1 MLDLTKELWI
11 LPMLLKIADKKL
23 LDYKLRTWPLLTKM
37 KVLNLE
43 SNNSL
48 TYVTNCKVELLN
60 LVLKTPLCKLKT
72 LNSTLKLPNQSL
84 KLILLPTKLISF
96 PSKTKTFLTPQL
108 NSPNNSLMLNKLLLN
123 LKLKFLALPLKL
135 PVSSNNLKT

>member
-1 MLDLTKELWI
+1 MLDSTKELLN
-11 LPMLLKIADKKL
+11 LPMLSKMLDKKS
-23 LDYKLRTWPLLTKM
+23 LDYKLRTWPLLTKT

-43 SNNSL
+43 SNNLL
-48 TYVTNCKVELLN
+48 TYVTNYKVELLN

-72 LNSTLKLPNQSL
+72 LNLTLKLPNQSL

-108 NSPNNSLMLNKLLLN
+108 NSPNNLLMLNKLLLN
-123 LKLKFLALPLKL
+123 LKLKFLASPLKL

>member
-1 MLDLTKELWI
+1 MLDSTKELWI
-11 LPMLLKIADKKL
+11 IPMLLKMPDKKL
-23 LDYKLRTWPLLTKM
+23 LDYKLRTWPLLMKT

-43 SNNSL
+43 SNNL
-48 TYVTNCKVELLN
+48 LNYVANYKVELLN
-60 LVLKTPLCKLKT
+60 LVPKTPLCKLKT

-96 PSKTKTFLTPQL
+96 LSKTKTFLTPQL
-108 NSPNNSLMLNKLLLN
+108 NSPNNLPMLNKLLLN

>member
-1 MLDLTKELWI
+1 MLDSTQELQN
-11 LPMLLKIADKKL
+11 LPLLLKMPDKKL

-43 SNNSL
+43 SNNLMS
-48 TYVTNCKVELLN
+48 YVNNYRLELLN
-60 LVLKTPLCKLKT
+60 LVLKMLLCKLKT
-72 LNSTLKLPNQSL
+72 LNSTLQLLNWSL
-84 KLILLPTKLISF
+84 KLILLPTKLIF
-96 PSKTKTFLTPQL
+96 YLSKTKTFLIPQL
-108 NSPNNSLMLNKLLLN
+108 NSPNNLLMLNKLLLN

>member
-1 MLDLTKELWI
+1 MLDSTKELWN
-11 LPMLLKIADKKL
+11 LPMLSKTLDKKS
-23 LDYKLRTWPLLTKM
+23 LDYKLRTWPLLTKT

-43 SNNSL
+43 SNNLL
-48 TYVTNCKVELLN
+48 TYVTNYKVELLN
-60 LVLKTPLCKLKT
+60 LVLKMPLCKLKT
-72 LNSTLKLPNQSL
+72 LNLTLKLPNQSL

-108 NSPNNSLMLNKLLLN
+108 NSPNNLLMLNKLLLN

>member
-1 MLDLTKELWI
+1 MLDSTKELWS
-11 LPMLLKIADKKL
+11 LPTLFKMLDKKS

-43 SNNSL
+43 SNNLL

-72 LNSTLKLPNQSL
+72 LNLTLPLPNWSL
-84 KLILLPTKLISF
+84 KLILLPTKLIF
-96 PSKTKTFLTPQL
+96 FLSKTKTFLTPQL
-108 NSPNNSLMLNKLLLN
+108 NSPNNLLMLNKLSLN